1 MAFPPAFL
9 EELRSRLRHTP
20 VIMLAG
26 LTSDEAGVV
35 EPRRHGIADWLSKAD
50 SRTRILE
57 VVDHATGR
65 VAS

>member
-1 MAFPPAFL
+1 
-9 EELRSRLRHTP
+9 
-20 VIMLAG
+20 MLAG

-35 EPRRHGIADWLSKAD
+35 EPQRHGIADWLSKAD
-50 SRTRILE
+50 SRARILE